1 MNNKFGISLLKG
13 FSADK
18 ETIIA
23 EIARVGFQSSFFSWN
38 DGEDH
43 GATMKL
49 FEKHGIEVD
58 NIHAPFSKLNC
69 IWREGP
75 DGDEYTDRLIRC
87 VDDAA
92 ALHIP
97 NVVMH
102 PVSGESFPSSSL
114 IGIERFRRIVDH
126 ACSNGVKVC
135 FENVEYSEMLG
146 IVMSEFGNAVGFC
159 YDTGH
164 EHTNDPGM
172 RFVKMFGD
180 RLTCTHIHDNY
191 GLSYIVYPILH
202 GDCHMIPL
210 DADIDFRQVMRDIR
224 SVDYK
229 GVLMLECSRHGL
241 LHTYEKYTLGQ
252 YLERAYNAL
261 SEIASYED

>member
-1 MNNKFGISLLKG
+1 MNNKLGIILQKSFTDDYDLVI
-13 FSADK
+13 S
-18 ETIIA
+18 EM
-23 EIARVGFQSSFFSWN
+23 ARVGFQSSFFGWS
-38 DGEDH
+38 ED
-43 GATMKL
+43 TDCVSMMKL
-49 FEKHGIEVD
+49 FEKHGIEID
-58 NIHAPFSKLNC
+58 NLHAPFTNLNC
-69 IWREGP
+69 MWRDEP
-75 DGDEYTDRLIRC
+75 EGDEYTDRLIKC
-87 VDDAA
+87 IDDVAA
-92 ALHIP
+92 IHVP

-102 PVSGESFPSSSL
+102 PVSGESFPLSSL
-114 IGIERFRRIVDH
+114 VGIERFRKIVYH
-126 ACSNGVKVC
+126 SLSKGVKVC

-146 IVMSEFGNAVGFC
+146 IVMEEFGNDVGFC

-164 EHTNDPGM
+164 EHTNDPGI

-210 DADIDFRQVMRDIR
+210 DANIDFKRVMSEIR
-224 SVDYK
+224 GVDYK

-241 LHTYEKYTLGQ
+241 LHTYSNYTLGQ

-261 SEIASYED
+261 CEIASYCD